1 MIKAVTNKLMMF
13 IYFIVGTLLLE
24 AVTFF
29 ILGLSAM
36 PTYFWYNFV
45 LILFVALVVYA
56 IPNYTAQYVVY
67 TIILF
72 LQTIFA
78 YLNYS
83 LSNIYGDLF
92 SFDMFNLAKEAGA
105 AIATNFIYFSI
116 ILQLLSIFAIIAIF
130 GFICLRKCRAD
141 KLNAK
146 QHFSIYNVIIM
157 LILECSSLGYFM
169 DRRAYFNATA
179 SITDENYTQSDSFLM
194 NSQFLK
200 NVSYERF
207 GTYGYFANILIRQ
220 IRGYDDSFK
229 KATME
234 YFSTGEMYD
243 GTFINE
249 KGETVPNGVFGV
261 DRGNNVIVIMM
272 ESLEWFGFGDGNY
285 DSQFNNL
292 SSELTP
298 NVYALIYGDDY
309 ASDSANSNLDND
321 AIIAKNF
328 FAKSKTNI
336 SEGFGIIG
344 SYPVGETLSS
354 VVKNNELTYS
364 MPSILSKLGYTTTY
378 LHSNEI
384 SFYDRNQTH
393 PNLGFDRVIGKDG
406 VSVDGKK
413 VYSKEDLKWNHWDN
427 EEDFIN
433 YTIDYLIPTNY
444 EEKPF
449 YSFYLNVSS
458 HGPYTDDGNEYD
470 QDYFRYRDYVVYG
483 KDNCELDDNGN
494 WILKEEYRNKEIV
507 KQTIDEEVVYVFK
520 DSSTLAYSTWYKNVL
535 NNYQTDDPSLC
546 NELIYYECG
555 VVGLDAAIGKIVAEL
570 NTKTYADGTKLIDKT
585 TLLLYADHNS
595 YYDKMSNRIKDI
607 PEDDFSSIKLNTI
620 PMILSSPGIKEY
632 NKTQTEENKYIVNT
646 RFTSAYD
653 IIPTL
658 FDLLGVKFNQ
668 NLYVGSSLFK
678 PADYVYE
685 LNGTTYDMLIYY
697 SNTGGT
703 FSRDVY
709 TYNFKDFKTE
719 RRGVSQEVID
729 LFEAQSYNV
738 LKKLNFLYVFN
749 HYHLYVGFD
758 KIYEV
763 WYVCC

>member
-24 AVTFF
+24 VVTFH

-116 ILQLLSIFAIIAIF
+116 ILQLLSIYAIIAIF
-130 GFICLRKCRAD
+130 GFMCLRKCRAD
-141 KLNAK
+141 KLNVK

-157 LILECSSLGYFM
+157 LIFECCSLGYFM

-179 SITDENYTQSDSFLM
+179 SITDENFTQSDSFLM

-200 NVSYERF
+200 NISYERF

-234 YFSTGEMYD
+234 YFNIGEMYD

-249 KGETVPNGVFGV
+249 QGETVSNDVFGV
-261 DRGNNVIVIMM
+261 DSGNNVIVIMM

-298 NVYALIYGDDY
+298 NVYALIYGEDCEIDV
-309 ASDSANSNLDND
+309 DNSNLDND
-321 AIIAKNF
+321 AIISKNF

-344 SYPVGETLSS
+344 SYPVGETLASI
-354 VVKNNELTYS
+354 VKNDELTYS

-384 SFYDRNQTH
+384 SFYNRDKTH
-393 PNLGFDRVIGKDG
+393 PNLGFDRVVGKDN
-406 VSVDGKK
+406 VTIDGKK
-413 VYSKEDLKWNHWDN
+413 VYSKDDLKWNHWDN
-427 EEDFIN
+427 EEDFIK
-433 YTIDYLIPTNY
+433 YTMDYLIPTNY

-458 HGPYTDDGNEYD
+458 HGPYTEDGNEYD
-470 QDYFRYRDYVVYG
+470 QDYYRYRDYVVYG
-483 KDNCELDDNGN
+483 KDNCELNASGN
-494 WILKEEYRNKEIV
+494 WVVKAEIKNSQTKTNDEGILVCKDTEIP
-507 KQTIDEEVVYVFK
+507 VY
-520 DSSTLAYSTWYKNVL
+520 SNWYQNVL
-535 NNYQTDDPSLC
+535 KNYHDDDPDLC

-555 VVGLDAAIGKIVAEL
+555 VVGLDSAIGRIVAEL

-585 TLLLYADHNS
+585 TLLLYSDHNS
-595 YYDKMSNRIKDI
+595 YYDKMSNRVKGI
-607 PEDDFSSIKLNTI
+607 PESDFSSIKLNTI

-632 NKTQTEENKYIVNT
+632 NKTQSQENKYLVNT

-668 NLYVGSSLFK
+668 NLYVGSSIFK
-678 PADYVYE
+678 PADYVYK
-685 LNGTTYDMLIYY
+685 LNDITYDMLIYY
-697 SNTGGT
+697 SNTGGI

-709 TYNFKDFKTE
+709 TYNFSDFYTE
-719 RRGVSQEVID
+719 RRGVSQETIE
-729 LFEAQSYNV
+729 LFEAQSYQV
-738 LKKLNFLYVFN
+738 LKKINYLFIFN

-758 KIYEV
+758 KIYQV
-763 WYVCC
+763 